1 MKIISVKHLNII
13 RVWLKKATSLL
24 IALSPLSKNLVSVIV
39 RWGKSWIRERFEKK
53 KQSLVNLVITIPVL
67 VLIYFIPY
75 TFMLDTKERT
85 IIGIMLQILAGAIL
99 IFDQISSNMRIRKQV
114 TKIIQKPL
122 SFALL
127 ITIILL
133 PFAISILIGLDD
145 VQSDRWSTAGGITFF
160 IIIAFSMFLSSLTF
174 LGRIKWLRSGDYIP
188 ATKDKFDISSLSL
201 RNVGILLGISFLIAI
216 LLGYL
221 LQQFSSSKELW
232 VQIPL
237 FAFAFFCAF
246 TIFPLLIVS
255 PLYFLAFIFAKF
267 TFYIR
272 NKKNLG
278 IWFWIFLFI
287 LWTWGGLLLILKEFK

>member
-1 MKIISVKHLNII
+1 MKNLNTIKIWFKKVTNLIKALSLLWKHLVSFSVK
-13 RVWLKKATSLL
+13 RCE
-24 IALSPLSKNLVSVIV
+24 SKVRGWFEKNKQNLVNFVI
-39 RWGKSWIRERFEKK
+39 I
-53 KQSLVNLVITIPVL
+53 IPVL

-75 TFMLDTKERT
+75 TFMLGNKERT
-85 IIGIMLQILAGAIL
+85 VIGIILQILAGAIL
-99 IFDQISSNMRIRKQV
+99 IFDQISSNEKIKEQV

-160 IIIAFSMFLSSLTF
+160 IIIAYSMFLSSLTF
-174 LGRIKWLRSGDYIP
+174 LGRIKWLKSENYIP
-188 ATKDKFDISSLSL
+188 APKDKFDISNLSL
-201 RNVGILLGISFLIAI
+201 RNVGILLGISCLIAI

-221 LQQFSSSKELW
+221 LQQFFSSKELW

-237 FAFAFFCAF
+237 FAFVLFFAF

-255 PLYFLAFIFAKF
+255 PLYFLAFIFARF
-267 TFYIR
+267 TLYIR